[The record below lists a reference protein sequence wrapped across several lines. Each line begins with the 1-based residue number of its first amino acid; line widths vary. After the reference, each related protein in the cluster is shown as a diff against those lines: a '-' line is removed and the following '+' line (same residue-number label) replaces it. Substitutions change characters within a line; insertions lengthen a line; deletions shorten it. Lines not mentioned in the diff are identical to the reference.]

1 MAKDG
6 KIRSFRRGWQHL
18 RPVDMPK
25 VKHEIMHNILGINN
39 RNSWGQ
45 CIGRGFKMADIQA
58 EAIERLFAHYG
69 VPSSEV
75 WDSRE
80 PQYEVVVLEA
90 TGNVQLYN
98 KQDGRKLTF
107 DSLSNLLSYTRQN
120 NIETPT
126 IGQMRFE

>member
-6 KIRSFRRGWQHL
+6 KIRSFRKGWQHV
-18 RPVDMPK
+18 RPVDMPQLRTS
-25 VKHEIMHNILGINN
+25 IMKLLGINN
-39 RNSWGQ
+39 RNSWGM
-45 CIGRGFKMADIQA
+45 CLGRGFKMYDLQA
-58 EAIERLFAHYG
+58 AAIEREFAKCG
-69 VPSSEV
+69 VPNNMV
-75 WDSRE
+75 WDDPKE
-80 PQYEVVVLEA
+80 HYEVVVLEA

-107 DSLSNLLSYTRQN
+107 DSLSNLLSYTRRN